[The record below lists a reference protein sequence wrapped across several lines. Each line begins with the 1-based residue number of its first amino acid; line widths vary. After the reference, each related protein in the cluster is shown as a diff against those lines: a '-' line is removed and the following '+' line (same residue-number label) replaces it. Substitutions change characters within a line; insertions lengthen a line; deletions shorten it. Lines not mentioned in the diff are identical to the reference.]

1 MRTEVADVDVLEARL
16 REWAGWLAGGSSVGY
31 PVTNVLHQ
39 SWLPPA
45 PGQLPT
51 IQTGG
56 RSTRRERALHECIKA
71 LSVRLQNTLA
81 VVYCYRLSVAEQAMR
96 LGCGESTVRA
106 RVLEAKRLLS
116 LMPGVLPVSGS
127 R

>member
-1 MRTEVADVDVLEARL
+1 MGTEPAADIIERRL
-16 REWAGWLAGGSSVGY
+16 QEWAHWLSGGRSAGY

-39 SWLPPA
+39 SWLPPS

-51 IQTGG
+51 MQTGG
-56 RSTRRERALHECIKA
+56 RNTSRERALHAAILA
-71 LSVRLQNTLA
+71 LSMRLQNTLA
-81 VVYCYRLSVAEQAMR
+81 VVYVYRLTATEQAMR
-96 LGCGESTVRA
+96 LGCAASTVRA

-116 LMPGVLPVSGS
+116 MMPGVLPVSDS

>member
-1 MRTEVADVDVLEARL
+1 MEREEQGDAMEARL
-16 REWAGWLAGGSSVGY
+16 REWATWLACGTSAGF

-51 IQTGG
+51 MQTGG
-56 RSTRRERALHECIKA
+56 RSTRRERAMHA
-71 LSVRLQNTLA
+71 AVLSLSRRLQNTLF
-81 VVYCYRLSVAEQAMR
+81 VVYVQRVGAQEQAVR
-96 LGCGESTVRA
+96 LECAASTVRA
-106 RVLEAKRLLS
+106 RVIEAKRLLS
-116 LMPGVLPVSGS
+116 LMPGVLPVSDS

>member
-1 MRTEVADVDVLEARL
+1 MGTEPTADIIERRL
-16 REWAGWLAGGSSVGY
+16 QEWAHWIGGGTSVGY

-39 SWLPPA
+39 SWLPPS

-51 IQTGG
+51 MQTGG
-56 RSTRRERALHECIKA
+56 RSSSRERALHAAILV

-81 VVYCYRLSVAEQAMR
+81 VVYVYRLTAAEQAMR
-96 LGCGESTVRA
+96 LGCAVSTVRA
-106 RVLEAKRLLS
+106 RVQEAKRLLS
-116 LMPGVLPVSGS
+116 LMPGVLPVSDS

>member
-1 MRTEVADVDVLEARL
+1 MGTEPTADIMERRL
-16 REWAGWLAGGSSVGY
+16 QEWAHWITGGTAIGY

-39 SWLPPA
+39 SWLPPS

-51 IQTGG
+51 MQTGG
-56 RSTRRERALHECIKA
+56 RSSRRERAMHEAIKA

-81 VVYCYRLSVAEQAMR
+81 VVYLYRLTATEQSLR
-96 LGCGESTVRA
+96 LDCAPATVRA

-116 LMPGVLPVSGS
+116 LMPGVLPVSDS